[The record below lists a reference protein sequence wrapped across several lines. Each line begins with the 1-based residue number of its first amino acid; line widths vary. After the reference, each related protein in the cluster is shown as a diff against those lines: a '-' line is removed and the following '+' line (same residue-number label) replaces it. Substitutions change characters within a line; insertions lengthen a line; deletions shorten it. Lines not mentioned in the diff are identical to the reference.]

1 MGTGSLM
8 WELVQIVADG
18 PTETMGEYDTE
29 EQALAAAREAVD
41 YSVALYAVRRDGT
54 DVWTNESG
62 SFERV

>member
-1 MGTGSLM
+1 M

-29 EQALAAAREAVD
+29 EQALAAAKEAVD
-41 YSVALYAVRRDGT
+41 YSVALYAVRNDGT

-62 SFERV
+62 SFERVQGDAQP